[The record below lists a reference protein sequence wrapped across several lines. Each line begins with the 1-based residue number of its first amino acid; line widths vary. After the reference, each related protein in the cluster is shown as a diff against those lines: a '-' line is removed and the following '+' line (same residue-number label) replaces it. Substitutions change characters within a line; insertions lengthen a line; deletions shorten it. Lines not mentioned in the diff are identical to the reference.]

1 MEPRGKVER
10 PVVGRASDPVAREV
24 TEGRPL
30 DAVEAVDVPAAPRG
44 SDRLRMPGDI
54 ADDLPVRA
62 SRGRLARERA
72 QLGHAVERID
82 GVDRLLAFRELLA
95 VERDFAHGG
104 DPPGETALAGLD
116 LGGRRGLVRR
126 PQCHL
131 PAVSLVMQYRRMERS
146 HVDILGSREQQLAR
160 LRHEERFHIVLP
172 YARRAAPCRPLGSP
186 CTP

>member
-1 MEPRGKVER
+1 MIDPIDLVLAFAQEFALSALERGEKPAQGGDAVIVEPRGKVER

-72 QLGHAVERID
+72 QLGRASD
-82 GVDRLLAFRELLA
+82 
-95 VERDFAHGG
+95 
-104 DPPGETALAGLD
+104 
-116 LGGRRGLVRR
+116 
-126 PQCHL
+126 
-131 PAVSLVMQYRRMERS
+131 PAVLTVSSLSVNSSPSSVISLTVATHRAKPRWQASTLEAAAASCAARS
-146 HVDILGSREQQLAR
+146 ATSRL
-160 LRHEERFHIVLP
+160 
-172 YARRAAPCRPLGSP
+172 SP
-186 CTP
+186 S